1 MDRTTRRKFYNLCN
15 PEEALAPSDPRCVDV
30 DAPAGGARGIRWAAA
45 LAQGIELSDRPV
57 CELFTGLPGAGVTT
71 ELFRLAARLS
81 DDREANLLVV
91 HIDAH
96 EVLDF
101 SSPIETPEVLLAIL
115 QRTEEAVAAA
125 SGASSKDRLPRLQR
139 WLAAAA
145 PEGGWASDERPAERL
160 RASPDARA
168 RFRARVEPELSSFV
182 DEVRDELILLNERAR
197 RGGRRGVVV
206 ILDGLEK
213 LRGMSTNRREVL
225 DSAER
230 VLVRGAPATT
240 LPVHVVL
247 TMPPGLALRLD
258 GPPRFLPMIA
268 VADREGRRNEQGH
281 AAMLEIVRR
290 RVPEEILVEVFGAEA
305 QAGHIEQM
313 LHASAGCPRDLV
325 RLLRDCIAA
334 QPLREAEFRRSLA
347 EVGEAQLSLV
357 PESAIPLLSRIHRTK
372 ALAPSGPEER
382 EILERLLSDGA
393 LLRYQL
399 DGEAWYDVIPAVGRI
414 PGVSVEG

>member
-1 MDRTTRRKFYNLCN
+1 MDRTTRRKYYNLCD

-30 DAPAGGARGIRWAAA
+30 DALAGGARGARWAAA

-71 ELFRLAARLS
+71 ELLRLAARLR
-81 DDREANLLVV
+81 DGQGANLLVV

-101 SSPIETPEVLLAIL
+101 SRPIETPEVLLAVL

-125 SGASSKDRLPRLQR
+125 TESPMKERLRRLQR
-139 WLAAAA
+139 WLAAAE
-145 PEGGWASDERPAERL
+145 PEGGWASDERPAESL

-168 RFRARVEPELSSFV
+168 RFHTRVAPELSRFV
-182 DEVRDELILLNERAR
+182 DEVRDELVLLNERAR
-197 RGGRRGVVV
+197 RGGRSGVVV

-213 LRGMSTNRREVL
+213 LRGMSANRREVL
-225 DSAER
+225 DSVER

-247 TMPPGLALRLD
+247 TTPPALTLRLD
-258 GPPRFLPMIA
+258 GPVRFLPMIA
-268 VADREGRRNEQGH
+268 VADRDGRRNEQGY
-281 AAMLEIVRR
+281 AAALEIVRR
-290 RVPEEILVEVFGAEA
+290 RVPDEILDDIFGAEA

-313 LHASAGCPRDLV
+313 IHTSAGCPRDVV

-372 ALAPSGPEER
+372 ALAPTGPEER
-382 EILERLLSDGA
+382 EILERLLSDGV
-393 LLRYQL
+393 LLRYQQ
-399 DGEAWYDVIPAVGRI
+399 DGEVWYDVLPAVRRL
-414 PGVSVEG
+414 PGVSTER